1 MVVASHGSRRNSNS
15 NSNRNRNRQPLR
27 STSNTGG
34 ASRGVLGDGM
44 GTRVKS
50 RALTH
55 GGGGAG
61 LTGARKVDRFSRPS
75 ARLTQQYG
83 KVAALGRSRAATPF
97 SRMYQGG
104 GAPFRIDHG
113 CNRNQLA
120 WNCPIDELSYDPLL
134 ETCFEGIV
142 ELEHPYVFMSRTA
155 LRELLEAGGARAKVL
170 APGMLERLVKPLRH
184 ALMHRDAGVVLFAM
198 EASRLL
204 SRAAGAALNPFL
216 KLLMMQLYKHAFS
229 RVEGVAEAITE
240 TLQCLEE
247 QGGDDALAQIKRK
260 IPTYCSIR
268 I

>member
-1 MVVASHGSRRNSNS
+1 MDFAKQGSRFGSGAAAARPRGRNIAASRGACSTMVVASHGSRRNSNS
-15 NSNRNRNRQPLR
+15 NSNRNRQPLR

-120 WNCPIDELSYDPLL
+120 WNCPIDEL
-134 ETCFEGIV
+134 
-142 ELEHPYVFMSRTA
+142 
-155 LRELLEAGGARAKVL
+155 
-170 APGMLERLVKPLRH
+170 
-184 ALMHRDAGVVLFAM
+184 
-198 EASRLL
+198 
-204 SRAAGAALNPFL
+204 
-216 KLLMMQLYKHAFS
+216 
-229 RVEGVAEAITE
+229 
-240 TLQCLEE
+240 
-247 QGGDDALAQIKRK
+247 
-260 IPTYCSIR
+260 
-268 I
+268 